1 MKNILLLAA
10 LMTSSSL
17 LIAAPMGDLN
27 QGNQAR
33 SLAEIQFDDS
43 VGAVGPFMSPDV
55 CNNIPGYQASAP
67 ENYEVQGGD
76 CVPTPPAAQAPAA
89 TFVPVALGDVAGKY
103 FYLFRHFARNGVETD
118 LIVRMMANGSGGIS
132 AYFDQIAYPRSLRI
146 VLWTIPY
153 SCSEDENYI
162 YCSAPTLTADYTNSF
177 AINKSSSEVI
187 ASFPRISG
195 SFSKSVRLC
204 NGRNAQGTQP
214 VSKVLSNSQL
224 GSNVFQHTTNDTST
238 YYMMPDCI
246 F

>member
-1 MKNILLLAA
+1 MLRKILVLPLFMLLAGTSA
-10 LMTSSSL
+10 LK
-17 LIAAPMGDLN
+17 ANG
-27 QGNQAR
+27 
-33 SLAEIQFDDS
+33 FDDS

-55 CNNIPGYQASAP
+55 CNNIPGYQASVPANH
-67 ENYEVQGGD
+67 EAQGVD

-89 TFVPVALGDVAGKY
+89 TFVPVDLGNVAGKY
-103 FYLFRHFARNGVETD
+103 FYLFRHFARNGTETD
-118 LIVRMMANGSGGIS
+118 LIVRMMANGTGGIS

-146 VLWTIPY
+146 ALWTIPY
-153 SCSEDENYI
+153 SCSEDASYI

-195 SFSKSVRLC
+195 SFAKSVRLC

-214 VSKVLSNSQL
+214 ASKVLSNSQL